1 MYLYPQS
8 RNLDDYLQATDTID
22 YHDASVSALAEKLKN
37 GHASGP
43 DRIKAAYEY
52 VRDAIAHSAYGA
64 ETAGKTVTCSASSVL
79 KAREGICFA
88 KNHLFAAL
96 LRHNGIPAGFC
107 YQTLRRG
114 DAPDAPFV
122 LHGLAAVYVEELQR
136 WVRLDTRGNKPGISA
151 QFSLTKEILAY
162 PTRPEKGEASIPL
175 VFTSP
180 APSVVHALSTCATL
194 DELWANLPQTLG
206 TKPEE

>member
-52 VRDAIAHSAYGA
+52 VRDAIAHSADV
-64 ETAGKTVTCSASSVL
+64 AGTTVTCSASSVL
-79 KAREGICFA
+79 TAREGICFA
-88 KNHLFAAL
+88 KTHLFAAL

-107 YQTLRRG
+107 YQTLRMG
-114 DAPDAPFV
+114 DAPDAPLV
-122 LHGLAAVYVEELQR
+122 LHGLGAVYVEELQR

-151 QFSLTKEILAY
+151 QFSLTKEVLAY

-180 APSVVHALSTCATL
+180 APSVVHALTTCATL

-206 TKPEE
+206 TRPEA